1 MKKSVR
7 KMSVLLVCVMVVSLF
22 SGCAKFDPSAYV
34 KALLDNAY
42 LNDSTAFVEQ
52 KIGTAEEAAALY
64 EEGIDAEMSG
74 LIEGFDISEELQAE
88 FRDFFESVFSQV
100 KYTVGDAE
108 KISNEEY
115 VVTVTYE
122 QLNVFETTMS
132 LYETATTDYIAEI
145 TEKATAGEEVPSDEE
160 MYEEVVRLLLDS
172 FEEAMASATYDE
184 AATATVK
191 VELINNVWTANENDL
206 ANLEMV
212 FFDLDSMY

>member
-160 MYEEVVRLLLDS
+160 MYEEIVRLLLDS